1 MRRVLNLF
9 LDTTNDSTALKSI
22 SLQINL
28 LYMQYIYYAEDEE
41 AVRKGRKITDGY
53 WQWKLR
59 TKKVG

>member
-41 AVRKGRKITDGY
+41 AVRKGRKITDIGSGNEE
-53 WQWKLR
+53 R
-59 TKKVG
+59 KK